1 MTTYDERQA
10 KGKILCEK
18 LAGQVALIAP
28 TGIGRWDRCWAV
40 VDAPS
45 GEFMTA
51 LSQWERDPSDVT
63 MQRVSDAYDAVMAAW
78 RIAVSEYVA
87 EGAA

>member
-1 MTTYDERQA
+1 MTYDQRQA
-10 KGKILCEK
+10 KGKILCQK
-18 LAGQVALIAP
+18 LADHVAAVVP
-28 TGIGRWDRCWAV
+28 TGIGHWDRCWEV

-45 GEFMTA
+45 ATFMLV
-51 LSQWERDPSDVT
+51 LSAWEIDPSDVT

-78 RIAVSEYVA
+78 RVAVSEYVA